1 MKESA
6 VEKSFQS
13 VHTGI
18 VGLKSGTHGRW
29 QGPIEETVVGV
40 LLDPTRLQRFKEKH
54 YGHVSFGLLEDATTE
69 WTLIKKFTTDQYSYV
84 AKGNTIFLIIN

>member
-18 VGLKSGTHGRW
+18 VGLKSGTHGLW
-29 QGPIEETVVGV
+29 QGPLEETVVGV
-40 LLDPTRLQRFKEKH
+40 LLDPTRSQRFKEKH
-54 YGHVSFGLLEDATTE
+54 YGHVPFGLPEDATE
-69 WTLIKKFTTDQYSYV
+69 WTLIEKFTTEQYSYV
-84 AKGNTIFLIIN
+84 AEGNIIFLIIN